1 MNVRQQPSSLVDDRE
16 VRRVRDV
23 VTRRLAE
30 TLNADGGAFVQALG
44 IIEVIHESTNA
55 EQLEKVEAWFVKMCG
70 ELGVAVDD
78 RAYSPVELVQ
88 PTQEPPRDVIENAIE
103 SVRRALRDASSSSD
117 ATIPVMLERLAMTT
131 TELGAGYA
139 PEVARWIIRRLRR
152 SRSTC

>member
-1 MNVRQQPSSLVDDRE
+1 MNVHREPSSLVDDRE

-30 TLNADGGAFVQALG
+30 TLNADGGEFVQALAM
-44 IIEVIHESTNA
+44 IEVIQQSTNA

-88 PTQEPPRDVIENAIE
+88 PTAEPPRDVIENAIE
-103 SVRRALRDASSSSD
+103 SVRRALHDADASSNT
-117 ATIPVMLERLAMTT
+117 TISVMLERLAMTT

-139 PEVARWIIRRLRR
+139 PEVARWMIRRLRR
-152 SRSTC
+152 TSRC